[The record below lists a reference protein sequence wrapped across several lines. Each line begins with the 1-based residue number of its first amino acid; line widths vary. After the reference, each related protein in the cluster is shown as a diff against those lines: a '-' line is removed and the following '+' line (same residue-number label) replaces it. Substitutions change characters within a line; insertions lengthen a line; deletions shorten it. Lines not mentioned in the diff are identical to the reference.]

1 MRKMIN
7 VFTIFMMPLM
17 CVLLLIHN
25 AYGLQVS
32 FVVGE
37 AFVERNGKQLTAT
50 VGMNVDT
57 GDTIITKKASIVE
70 LLFLDGSAVKI
81 FENAKVK
88 IARVQEKEENI
99 SVVNGVVK
107 AKIAKLQKNESKK
120 IYTPTTVCAIR
131 GTEFFVAV
139 SDSSN
144 SRINMEEGSL
154 ELINPYGAL
163 TIQGDE
169 QANAE
174 IAKKAEADENLKNPE
189 AWKNTEDK
197 NFTIEPQKYA
207 DSYEEYL
214 QTLEERSSTQ
224 SAEIAKLKKMP
235 IKKNYSDKIEQDMQ
249 EVEEKAA
256 MIADDYFL
264 GDCASAAVETVLQ
277 NYKDKKQEIYDAF
290 DKIKSQADRVLQQQK
305 ANYEAIMA
313 VKEAYRKS
321 YEEIKG
327 KHKQS
332 IEQIKEEVKK
342 VQEQ

>member
-1 MRKMIN
+1 MKKIIN
-7 VFTIFMMPLM
+7 VFAIYLMPLLF
-17 CVLLLIHN
+17 VVLLIHN
-25 AYGLQVS
+25 AYSLQVS

-37 AFVERNGKQLTAT
+37 AFVERNGKQVTAT
-50 VGMNVDT
+50 VGMNVGS
-57 GDTIITKKASIVE
+57 GDSIITKKASIVE

-88 IARVQEKEENI
+88 IASVQEKEENI

-107 AKIAKLQKNESKK
+107 AKIAKLQKAELKK

-144 SRINMEEGSL
+144 SRINMEEGLL
-154 ELINPYGAL
+154 ELINPYGVL

-189 AWKNTEDK
+189 AWKNTEDN

-214 QTLEERSSTQ
+214 QTLEERSSAQAT
-224 SAEIAKLKKMP
+224 EIKKLKKMP
-235 IKKNYSDKIEQDMQ
+235 IKKKYTDTIEQDMQ
-249 EVEEKAA
+249 EVEEKAT

-264 GDCASAAVETVLQ
+264 GDCASAAVEAVLQ

-332 IEQIKEEVKK
+332 IEKIKEEVKK

>member
-107 AKIAKLQKNESKK
+107 AKIAKLQKAESKK

-197 NFTIEPQKYA
+197 KFTIEPQKYA

-224 SAEIAKLKKMP
+224 SAEITKLKKMP